1 MTERKNVLVT
11 RTQRPIQR
19 MRKKKTKRVEKSAV
33 DERDERTKKKKK
45 KKNNVLVEGQ
55 TSVLSFVFVQL
66 KQVCYFR

>member
-1 MTERKNVLVT
+1 
-11 RTQRPIQR
+11 